1 MNPPLRDYH
10 ETIKSKP
17 VFQIERRVCVFKAL
31 MKPLTLEIVYKL
43 LGTQNIPGSPK
54 ELEILCIRVSELAD
68 LNGADWIKENRQKL
82 IDEWYYIIRQG
93 IIH

>member
-1 MNPPLRDYH
+1 M
-10 ETIKSKP
+10 KS
-17 VFQIERRVCVFKAL
+17 
-31 MKPLTLEIVYKL
+31 LTLEIVFKL

-54 ELEILCIRVSELAD
+54 ELEILCARISELVE
-68 LNGADWIKENRQKL
+68 LNGDDWIRENRQKL

>member
-1 MNPPLRDYH
+1 M
-10 ETIKSKP
+10 
-17 VFQIERRVCVFKAL
+17 
-31 MKPLTLEIVYKL
+31 MPLTLEIVFKL

-54 ELEILCIRVSELAD
+54 ELEILCIRISELVQ
-68 LNGADWIKENRQKL
+68 LNGEDWIRQNRQKL

>member
-1 MNPPLRDYH
+1 
-10 ETIKSKP
+10 
-17 VFQIERRVCVFKAL
+17 
-31 MKPLTLEIVYKL
+31 MKPLALEIVFKL

-54 ELEILCIRVSELAD
+54 ELEILCTRISELVELD
-68 LNGADWIKENRQKL
+68 GEDWIRENRQKL

>member
-1 MNPPLRDYH
+1 
-10 ETIKSKP
+10 
-17 VFQIERRVCVFKAL
+17 
-31 MKPLTLEIVYKL
+31 MKPLTLEIVFKL

-54 ELEILCIRVSELAD
+54 ELEILCTRISELVE
-68 LNGADWIKENRQKL
+68 LNGQDWIRQNRQRL

>member
-1 MNPPLRDYH
+1 MQTRFSDRKTGL
-10 ETIKSKP
+10 
-17 VFQIERRVCVFKAL
+17 CVQRP
-31 MKPLTLEIVYKL
+31 MKPLTLEIVFKL

-54 ELEILCIRVSELAD
+54 ELEILCIRISELVE
-68 LNGADWIKENRQKL
+68 LNGANWIKENRQKL